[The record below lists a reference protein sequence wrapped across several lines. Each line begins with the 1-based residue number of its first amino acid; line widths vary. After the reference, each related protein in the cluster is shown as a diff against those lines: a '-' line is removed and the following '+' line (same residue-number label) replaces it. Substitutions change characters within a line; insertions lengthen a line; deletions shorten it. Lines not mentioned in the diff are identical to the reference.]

1 MIRQLVTLSVVAS
14 GLMFAQTSAQ
24 VPKVTAVPIDE
35 VAVKQGGSTPVQ
47 FMFRVAP
54 GYHINSN
61 KPKSELLIPT
71 VVSLSVPTNI
81 SVAKM
86 KYPVGNDVAFPFS
99 PDEKLSVYTGDFT
112 VNAFVHASTATSK
125 GTYRVHGNLR
135 YQACDNRACYPPTN
149 VPISFDVTVAKPTK
163 TSSSS
168 TKKNPAQ
175 SPHVHQ

>member
-1 MIRQLVTLSVVAS
+1 MKGVFAFMVLAS
-14 GLMFAQTSAQ
+14 GLIFAQRP
-24 VPKVTAVPIDE
+24 VPKARVMAAPIDTIT
-35 VAVKQGGSTPVQ
+35 VKQGGSAPVQ
-47 FMFRVAP
+47 MQFEVAP

-61 KPKSELLIPT
+61 KPKSELLLPT
-71 VVSLSVPTNI
+71 VVSLDVPTNV

-86 KYPVGNDVAFPFS
+86 AYPTGEELTFPFS

-112 VNAFVHASTATSK
+112 VKALVMAAKATPK

-149 VPISFDVTVAKPTK
+149 IPMSFDVTVTKPAK
-163 TSSSS
+163 TSS
-168 TKKNPAQ
+168 TRRNPAQ